1 MEGVLADSM
10 SEKAENPQV
19 FLAGD
24 AAHAFPPSGGFG
36 MNTGI
41 CDAQNLAHKIASSIQ
56 FDDNQC
62 LKTYDPER
70 RLVGRLTRDFSML
83 NHDKAIK
90 IAKMLN
96 LNKGN
101 MDLYESAVG
110 FLPSFLQ
117 KPALYSGM
125 TIGLNVGL
133 SLASTKKV

>member
-1 MEGVLADSM
+1 MEKVRASLFADENESTDLEIKTINTWRMEGVLAENM
-10 SEKAENPQV
+10 SERSDDPQV

-41 CDAQNLAHKIASSIQ
+41 CDAQNLAHKIASAIH
-56 FDDNQC
+56 FNDHPC
-62 LKTYDPER
+62 LKSYDPER

-83 NHDKAIK
+83 NHAKAIK

-101 MDLYESAVG
+101 LDLY
-110 FLPSFLQ
+110 
-117 KPALYSGM
+117 
-125 TIGLNVGL
+125 
-133 SLASTKKV
+133 